1 MGSSIAKTSR
11 IKSSASLP
19 SVYGDRP
26 STAGLLVFTL
36 QKTAEKKETS
46 LNKENLSAQAYLKAS
61 NKEKAASDKTTHIIE
76 SGKDQS
82 RHFLSSENAV
92 ASNSSTPTALD
103 LIQPQ
108 PDVNLPVVLPASIAA
123 NYATVLL
130 DSPPSVLL
138 PPSELTNF
146 REPSPTSVD
155 SGSSVSKNLYST
167 STVIPVWT
175 ANMLGNA
182 YGGGY
187 VITPSIFVTNFPDSP
202 SSSGIPPG
210 YEPSSSKPEKIDSS
224 RSPTT
229 TRASVGTGDVFT
241 LVAGPSKEEATLGS
255 ASVLDGFIEVL
266 LPTTETEAAT
276 NSTKT
281 PPSNASNHSLLKPVA
296 VTNKPSLASIIP
308 PVNETGILNTSLL
321 LPSSAS
327 VNLAPFPLISPLV
340 NQTPSLLAN
349 QSVIG
354 AYSPTSVLE
363 SQGLA
368 FKKTFDYSLAL
379 LCMMAMSFI
388 L

>member
-1 MGSSIAKTSR
+1 M
-11 IKSSASLP
+11 
-19 SVYGDRP
+19 YGDRP

-46 LNKENLSAQAYLKAS
+46 LNKENLSAQASMKAS
-61 NKEKAASDKTTHIIE
+61 NKEKAASDKTTPIE
-76 SGKDQS
+76 SGKDQT
-82 RHFLSSENAV
+82 RHFLSSENA

-103 LIQPQ
+103 LIQP
-108 PDVNLPVVLPASIAA
+108 DGNLPVVVSASIAA

-130 DSPPSVLL
+130 DSPSVL
-138 PPSELTNF
+138 PSELRNF
-146 REPSPTSVD
+146 REPSPTSVE
-155 SGSSVSKNLYST
+155 SGSVSKNLYST

-210 YEPSSSKPEKIDSS
+210 YELSSKAEKIQSS
-224 RSPTT
+224 RSP
-229 TRASVGTGDVFT
+229 TRASVGTGGVFT
-241 LVAGPSKEEATLGS
+241 LVAGSSKEEATLGGASTS
-255 ASVLDGFIEVL
+255 ASVLDGFIDI
-266 LPTTETEAAT
+266 LPTTETEAAS
-276 NSTKT
+276 STKI
-281 PPSNASNHSLLKPVA
+281 PSNASNHSLLKPVA
-296 VTNKPSLASIIP
+296 VIKPSLVSTIS
-308 PVNETGILNTSLL
+308 VNETDILNTSLL
-321 LPSSAS
+321 LLSAS

-340 NQTPSLLAN
+340 NQKTSLLAN

-354 AYSPTSVLE
+354 AYNPTSVLE
-363 SQGLA
+363 FQGLA
-368 FKKTFDYSLAL
+368 IKKTFDYSLGL